1 MSASLD
7 RLFENLQKCLTQLR
21 QKNGWF
27 WMRHFCSFENIVV
40 GWALRNQTQKS
51 QTKASSSAKVKE
63 GLTLFNHESRAS
75 FQHKMIK
82 CSFTGYP
89 ASSFRTTSKFAC
101 FLARFHQQT
110 TFSNQWRTTHNLPL
124 NKRLAS
130 IASRA
135 SKGKEKNKKN
145 RTWEIRSE
153 SFNGKVKH
161 LLFPPCSR
169 L

>member
-1 MSASLD
+1 M
-7 RLFENLQKCLTQLR
+7 
-21 QKNGWF
+21 WY

-130 IASRA
+130 IASKKHL
-135 SKGKEKNKKN
+135 KGKKRRKNSSYLRNKIRKFQ
-145 RTWEIRSE
+145 WESQTLTF
-153 SFNGKVKH
+153 SP
-161 LLFPPCSR
+161 LL
-169 L
+169 